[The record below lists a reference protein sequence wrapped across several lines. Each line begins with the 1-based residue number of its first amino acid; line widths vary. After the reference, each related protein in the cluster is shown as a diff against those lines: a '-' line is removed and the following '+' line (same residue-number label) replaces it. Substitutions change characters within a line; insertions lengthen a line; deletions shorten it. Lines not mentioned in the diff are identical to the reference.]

1 MNEEDAKDKKIK
13 ELEAEIVKLR
23 DACNILRDK
32 LSSQTSYVNRMIE
45 RDYNDIMP
53 DREDR

>member
-1 MNEEDAKDKKIK
+1 MNEDAKDKKIK